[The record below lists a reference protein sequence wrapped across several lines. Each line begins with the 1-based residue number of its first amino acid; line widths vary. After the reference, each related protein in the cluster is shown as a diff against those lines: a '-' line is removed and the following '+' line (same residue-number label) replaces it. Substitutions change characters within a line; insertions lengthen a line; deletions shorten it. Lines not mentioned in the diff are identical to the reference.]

1 MTKLI
6 VTDLTRFSKKEKVCI
21 AGIDIDTGECIRPMP
36 YIKYENCEKVGL
48 IPGAI
53 IDGTFSKTPHTEP
66 PHTEDMYY
74 KNLKYIKA
82 CSKNE
87 FYNILSESAF
97 DGVEDGFD
105 IKLQPNQKHLP
116 VEHIINH
123 SIITLS
129 VRPNTVEITESPF
142 KKGTIKISFCDKA
155 GKWLNYLSI
164 TDLGFY
170 DYAMEKHGLDRL
182 DEINE
187 FINDQDEVFIRLG
200 IGRAFQPKGQPNG
213 YWLQVNGIYTF
224 PNYFEEIRVYK

>member
-6 VTDLTRFSKKEKVCI
+6 VTDLTRFSTRDKVCI

-36 YIKYENCEKVGL
+36 YIKYETCEKVGL

-53 IDGTFSKTPHTEP
+53 IEGTFKKTPHTEA

-74 KNLKYIKA
+74 SNLKYIKS

-87 FYNILSESAF
+87 FYDVLSESAF
-97 DGVEDGFD
+97 DSVEKGFD
-105 IKLQPNQKHLP
+105 IKLQPKQKHLP
-116 VEHIINH
+116 AGHDINH

-129 VRPNTVEITESPF
+129 IRPSSVEISENKF
-142 KKGTIKISFCDKA
+142 KKGKINISFCDNT
-155 GKWLNYLSI
+155 GKWLNNLSI
-164 TDLGFY
+164 TDLGFH
-170 DYAMEKHGLDRL
+170 DYAMEKHGLNKL

-187 FINDQDEVFIRLG
+187 FINDQEEVFIRLG
-200 IGRAFQPKGQPNG
+200 IGRKFQPKSQPDG